1 MNGRGKSEGVIAAKG
16 FNPVKRA
23 EEVAKIVSREDRRKY
38 YRFRSARFYGGIATA
53 DCVGCC
59 LRCIF
64 CWSWP
69 QVIKPD
75 RFGKFY
81 DPKDV
86 AGRLATILRKKR
98 FRRVRVSGNEPTI
111 AWDHLVKV
119 IELLR
124 KDVFFILETN
134 GILIGHDDGYAK
146 DLARFDNLYVRVSL
160 KGCTGEE
167 FSYLTGAVP
176 EGFAL
181 QLQAL
186 ENLSRAGVRA
196 HPAAM
201 ISFSPPENIRAL
213 KKRLKEIAPEYGD
226 PEIEELA
233 LYGDVEKRLRKAG
246 IKYKGAYDPHNIP
259 PEQV

>member
-1 MNGRGKSEGVIAAKG
+1 MNGRGKSEGVTAAKG
-16 FNPVKRA
+16 FDPVKRA
-23 EEVAKIVSREDRRKY
+23 EEVAKIVSREDQRKY

-59 LRCIF
+59 LHCLF
-64 CWSWP
+64 CWSWS
-69 QVIKPD
+69 QVVKPG
-75 RFGKFY
+75 RFGQFY
-81 DPKDV
+81 DPQDV
-86 AGRLATILRKKR
+86 AGRLETILRKKR
-98 FRRVRVSGNEPTI
+98 FRRVRVSGNEPTV

-160 KGCTGEE
+160 KGCTEEE

-213 KKRLKEIAPEYGD
+213 RKRLKEIAPEYGD

-233 LYGDVEKRLRKAG
+233 LYGDVEKRLRRAG
-246 IKYKGAYDPHNIP
+246 IGYRGAYDPHNIP